1 MSELENG
8 QNSNMDNKISEKAKK
23 ALEVQVTKVLRE
35 LNMLGELAIKHKSEV
50 NEDVV
55 EVIFEAIK
63 KKTTSVK
70 KQFKNN
76 DDLDDFKL

>member
-35 LNMLGELAIKHKSEV
+35 LNMLGDLAIKHKSEV

-76 DDLDDFKL
+76 DDLDEFKL

>member
-76 DDLDDFKL
+76 DDLDEFKL

>member
-35 LNMLGELAIKHKSEV
+35 LNLLGDLAIKHKSEV

-55 EVIFEAIK
+55 EVIF
-63 KKTTSVK
+63 
-70 KQFKNN
+70 
-76 DDLDDFKL
+76 

>member
-35 LNMLGELAIKHKSEV
+35 LNLLGDLAIKHKSEV

-76 DDLDDFKL
+76 DDLDEFKL